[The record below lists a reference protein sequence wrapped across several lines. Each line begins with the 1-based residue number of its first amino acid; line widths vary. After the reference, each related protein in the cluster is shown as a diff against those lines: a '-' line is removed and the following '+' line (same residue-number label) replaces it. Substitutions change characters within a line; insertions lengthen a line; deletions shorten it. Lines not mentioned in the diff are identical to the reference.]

1 MPNSN
6 LPLPSPTRKGK
17 KQSFNFKETQIMI
30 NAKLASQSHANHQ
43 TTVKLSEQV
52 SIGGTELAIIGGPCT
67 VESLEQMETVASQLA
82 AAPVQALRGGV
93 YKPRTSPYAFQG
105 MGVEG
110 LQILADVRSRYGIPV
125 VTEVMSIGQIE
136 AVATHADM
144 LQIGSRNMQNFDLLK
159 ALGQAGKPILLKRG
173 LASTIEEFVMAAE
186 YILSHGNPDVVLCE
200 RGIRS
205 FDNYTRNVLD
215 LGAVAA
221 LKQITHL
228 PVIVDPSHA
237 VGKRELVAPLAKA
250 AIACGA
256 DGLIIECHPEPEKSV
271 SDARQALSLEDMVD
285 LVHSLRPVA
294 AAVGRNISEVGVGF
308 NLKPAPIHFSVKKP
322 CGLTA

>member
-1 MPNSN
+1 MLHAQTEPDQQTVIQISDN
-6 LPLPSPTRKGK
+6 L
-17 KQSFNFKETQIMI
+17 Q
-30 NAKLASQSHANHQ
+30 
-43 TTVKLSEQV
+43 
-52 SIGGTELAIIGGPCT
+52 IGGKDLVIIGGPCT
-67 VESLEQMETVASQLA
+67 VESMSQMEQVASHLST
-82 AAPVQALRGGV
+82 APVQALRGGV

-105 MGVEG
+105 LGVEG
-110 LQILADVRSRYGIPV
+110 LEILAKVSQRYNLPV
-125 VTEVMSIGQIE
+125 VTEVMAISQIE
-136 AVATHADM
+136 TIATYADM
-144 LQIGSRNMQNFDLLK
+144 LQVGSRNMQNFDLLK
-159 ALGQAGKPILLKRG
+159 ALGQAGKPVLLKRG
-173 LASTIEEFVMAAE
+173 LAATIEEFLMAAE

-221 LKQITHL
+221 LKQLTHL

-271 SDARQALSLEDMVD
+271 SDARQALSLEDMVQ
-285 LVHSLRPVA
+285 LVHNLKPVA
-294 AAVGRNISEVGVGF
+294 EAVGRRIPS
-308 NLKPAPIHFSVKKP
+308 LKNQPQLIA
-322 CGLTA
+322 A

>member
-1 MPNSN
+1 MNA
-6 LPLPSPTRKGK
+6 
-17 KQSFNFKETQIMI
+17 
-30 NAKLASQSHANHQ
+30 AKLASISHSNHP
-43 TTVKLSEQV
+43 TIVKV
-52 SIGGTELAIIGGPCT
+52 SKQIAIGGKELVIMGGPCT
-67 VESLEQMETVASQLA
+67 VESTEQMETVATHLA
-82 AAPVQALRGGV
+82 SAPVQMLRGGV

-105 MGVEG
+105 LGLEG
-110 LQILADVRSRYGIPV
+110 LEILADIRRRHGIPV
-125 VTEVMSIGQIE
+125 VTEVMSIGQID
-136 AVATHADM
+136 AVVEHADM

-159 ALGQAGKPILLKRG
+159 ALGSAGKPILLKRG
-173 LASTIEEFVMAAE
+173 LAATIEEFIMAAE

-221 LKQITHL
+221 LKQLTHL

-250 AIACGA
+250 AVACGA

-271 SDARQALSLEDMVD
+271 SDARQALSLEDMVS

-294 AAVGRNISEVGVGF
+294 ESVGRRVAGV
-308 NLKPAPIHFSVKKP
+308 NSLPQ
-322 CGLTA
+322 LTVLSA